1 MIYGLSGILSL
12 MITDR
17 KALEET
23 MMAQAGTQ
31 MMNQQNMMGGGKDL
45 RRGSADFLYFVQNY
59 NNVFKAEKENY
70 EILNWKF
77 ALDDVEDAF
86 IAKYNKQIK

>member
-1 MIYGLSGILSL
+1 

-23 MMAQAGTQ
+23 MMAQAGGA
-31 MMNQQNMMGGGKDL
+31 MMQQQQNMMAGGKD
-45 RRGSADFLYFVQNY
+45 Y
-59 NNVFKAEKENY
+59 NGIFKAEKENY

-77 ALDDVEDAF
+77 ELEDVEDAF
-86 IAKYNKQIK
+86 IIKYKGGLNEDNHIQKS

>member
-1 MIYGLSGILSL
+1 
-12 MITDR
+12 
-17 KALEET
+17 
-23 MMAQAGTQ
+23 
-31 MMNQQNMMGGGKDL
+31 MMNKGMGG
-45 RRGSADFLYFVQNY
+45 AAQDF

-86 IAKYNKQIK
+86 IAKYTQ

>member
-1 MIYGLSGILSL
+1 

-17 KALEET
+17 KALEES

-31 MMNQQNMMGGGKDL
+31 MMQQGGGMMGGGKD
-45 RRGSADFLYFVQNY
+45 FTPI
-59 NNVFKAEKENY
+59 FKAEKENY

-86 IAKYNKQIK
+86 VVKYTGQMP

>member
-31 MMNQQNMMGGGKDL
+31 MMNQQNMMGGGKD
-45 RRGSADFLYFVQNY
+45 Y